1 MYILALVSI
10 ILSIIS
16 IIINTCFIIYMF
28 CSINQKF
35 NIKHVNIESNIPQN
49 VDNMTKI
56 SEDIS
61 NDLIE
66 YCKEKY
72 NIDAFT
78 TTETDQISLAY
89 KKGDETKIIIQLK
102 FPLTQKGTSE
112 YNSTLE
118 YQKEEIDEWR
128 NKNC

>member
-1 MYILALVSI
+1 MNYLEIASI
-10 ILSIIS
+10 VLSCIS
-16 IIINTCFIIYMF
+16 IIINTCFIIFMF
-28 CSINQKF
+28 YSIKKVF
-35 NIKHVNIESNIPQN
+35 NIKRVNIGSGIPQN
-49 VDNMTKI
+49 DMTKI
-56 SEDIS
+56 SDDIS

-72 NIDAFT
+72 DIDAFT

>member
-1 MYILALVSI
+1 MNNLELVSI
-10 ILSIIS
+10 MLSIIS

-28 CSINQKF
+28 CIYNKIF
-35 NIKHVNIESNIPQN
+35 NIKRINIENHIPPTI
-49 VDNMTKI
+49 DNMTKI
-56 SEDIS
+56 SDDIS
-61 NDLIE
+61 NDLIK

-72 NIDAFT
+72 DIDAFT

-89 KKGDETKIIIQLK
+89 KKGNETKIIIQLK

>member
-1 MYILALVSI
+1 MNYLQIVSI
-10 ILSIIS
+10 VLSCIS

-28 CSINQKF
+28 YSVNKMF
-35 NIKHVNIESNIPQN
+35 NVKRDNIGSGIPQN
-49 VDNMTKI
+49 DMTRI
-56 SEDIS
+56 SDDIS

-72 NIDAFT
+72 DIDAFT